1 MSGFVPPF
9 EWGRVFVQPWT
20 TGFETS
26 FWIVLAGFLAAAVC
40 GLVGNFLLLRRMALM
55 GDAISHSVLFG
66 LVAAFLVAREISTPL
81 MFAAAVG
88 SGILTVALIEFI
100 RRSSIVKPD
109 AAVCISFTTLFAAAI
124 AMLGA
129 AQLDGPVHI
138 DPECVL
144 FGEIAFVALEPP
156 VVWGGVLLGPPS
168 VLRIAGVLVALVLLG
183 TLFHKELVVTSFDP
197 GLARS
202 LGMRSGVWHY
212 GLMAAVSV
220 AIVSVFEAAG
230 SILPVAMLIVPPMFA
245 AQLSDKLPVRYLLTL
260 LHAAV
265 GSVVGYHLS
274 VWLDCSPAG
283 AMVVAGAGL
292 FAAAWAWTSA
302 ARRAR
307 QPRGAKEDSFAMG
320 RGVA

>member
-1 MSGFVPPF
+1 MKELVPPF
-9 EWGRVFVQPWT
+9 DTTRIFVLPWT
-20 TGFETS
+20 SDFETS
-26 FWIVLAGFLAAAVC
+26 LWIVIAGFLATAAC

-66 LVAAFLVAREISTPL
+66 LVAAFLVAREVSTPL

-88 SGILTVALIEFI
+88 SGILTVGLIEFI
-100 RRSSIVKPD
+100 RRASIVKPD

-129 AQLDGPVHI
+129 AQLHGPVHI

-156 VVWGGVLLGPPS
+156 VVWNGISLGPPS
-168 VLRIAGVLVALVLLG
+168 VLRIAGVLVALVAAG

-212 GLMAAVSV
+212 GLMAVLSV
-220 AIVSVFEAAG
+220 VIVSVFEAAG

-245 AQLSDKLPVRYLLTL
+245 AQLSDKLPTRYLLTL
-260 LHAAV
+260 VHAAL
-265 GSVVGYHLS
+265 GSVIGYHLS

-283 AMVVAGAGL
+283 AMVVAGAML
-292 FAAAWAWTSA
+292 FVFVWAGGGVL
-302 ARRAR
+302 RRV
-307 QPRGAKEDSFAMG
+307 GG
-320 RGVA
+320 